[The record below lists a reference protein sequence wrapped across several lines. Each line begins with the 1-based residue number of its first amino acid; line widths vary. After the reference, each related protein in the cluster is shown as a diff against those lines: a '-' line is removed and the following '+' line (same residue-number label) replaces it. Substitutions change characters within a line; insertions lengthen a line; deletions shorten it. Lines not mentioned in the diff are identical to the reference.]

1 MTLCEVLVVDIFA
14 CRPVNR
20 GPSLIS
26 NSVSQLSTTE
36 GFVQYIGEGE
46 IKN

>member
-1 MTLCEVLVVDIFA
+1 MTICEVLVVDIFA

-20 GPSLIS
+20 GPWLIS
-26 NSVSQLSTTE
+26 NLVSQLSTTK
-36 GFVQYIGEGE
+36 GFVQYSGEGE